1 MDVDKQQ
8 QKVGDKEGERQPP
21 QGEVGAAPAV
31 QQALEEAAE
40 EDFLA
45 ECGGRDGQAT
55 DDGDDR
61 SGDVRVIERR
71 GGDERLRRP
80 AESQRQHTN
89 ADAGTQPPPPRP
101 EQTGHPDGAGGEAVD
116 EQSQQGGD
124 APDHQH

>member
-8 QKVGDKEGERQPP
+8 QKVGDKEGERLPP

-45 ECGGRDGQAT
+45 ECGGCDGQAA

-61 SGDVRVIERR
+61 AGDVRVLERR
-71 GGDERLRRP
+71 GGDERQRRL
-80 AESQRQHTN
+80 AEAQ
-89 ADAGTQPPPPRP
+89 
-101 EQTGHPDGAGGEAVD
+101 
-116 EQSQQGGD
+116 
-124 APDHQH
+124 